1 MLSLTFGTP
10 PSSPLLVNVVY
21 GYPLTVTNERG
32 EGIQS
37 GELEDTLLRVE
48 FLTCQHFM
56 LLYNPYTMP
65 VSDLSYPSNN
75 FNHLGPIYLQN
86 TRLKPLFRNTLFI

>member
-75 FNHLGPIYLQN
+75 FNHLNSRVTYKFNILPV
-86 TRLKPLFRNTLFI
+86 F